1 MSQSKHE
8 RFSNGSTIIDRLQL
22 HASVSADKK
31 LFRFPDDQRMGGEWT
46 FSDVWRD
53 VAALSKY
60 LSTLHLKSQRAL
72 LVYRD
77 AGQFIIPF
85 LACLHEGIVAVP
97 VPFPRGT
104 KQLSRMAG
112 IFMDAGASA
121 VMCCSGDYHLIGAI
135 LAGRWENSRPEI
147 IFTDADRSTEN
158 DAGLQQKDNDT
169 AFIQYTSGSTAE
181 PKGVVIGQGQ
191 IMHNQQLITQA
202 FGCDGDSVILSWLP
216 FHHDMGLIGNIL
228 HAVYTGCC
236 CVLMAPM
243 SFIQRPLLWLEN
255 ISLLGVTHSGGPNF
269 AYDLCLE
276 KISSEERDKLNLSR
290 WRVAYNGSE
299 PVRESTIRRFTDF
312 FEPAGFE
319 RGAFY
324 PCYGLAEATLIVSG
338 SKEHK
343 APGFLTIAQGQ
354 EKEKIALADKPGP
367 LTRTIVSAGKILD
380 GMEVKLLSGGG
391 GTVSGDLDEGEICI
405 SGNSV
410 SPGYWNKDNQSYYYY
425 EGHRRFFKTGDLG
438 FMYNNELFIT
448 GRIKEMLIIRGKNF
462 FPYDIE
468 YAIACCDPR
477 IEGNGVAVFSLTTTD
492 QSPVAV
498 VEIKRT
504 SVAGL
509 DAAELAGV
517 INDEIVAVFGLSP
530 YDIVLVSPRELPR
543 TTSGKIRRTLCR
555 ELYEENSFRQLGS
568 WRQLMDRRE
577 EDNGHLVNTVITKG
591 DEASVRNYLL
601 DIIGRKTQ
609 IRKDAFD
616 GETELAALGIDSI
629 GTTELVNR
637 INTQLNINLDVADLF
652 RARTLNGIVNLIERV
667 LWLKSA
673 GQGNELTI

>member
-1 MSQSKHE
+1 M
-8 RFSNGSTIIDRLQL
+8 GS
-22 HASVSADKK
+22 
-31 LFRFPDDQRMGGEWT
+31 EWA
-46 FSDVWRD
+46 FSDVWRN
-53 VAALSKY
+53 VAALSQY

-104 KQLSRMAG
+104 KQLSRMVG
-112 IFMDAGASA
+112 IFMDAEATA
-121 VMCCSGDYHLIGAI
+121 VMCCSGDFHLIGAI
-135 LAGRWENSRPEI
+135 LADKSENSRPEI
-147 IFTDADRSTEN
+147 IFTDGERATGN
-158 DAGLQQKDNDT
+158 YAGLEQKDNET

-236 CVLMAPM
+236 CVLMPPM

-255 ISLLGVTHSGGPNF
+255 ISRLGVTHSGGPNF

-276 KISSEERDKLNLSR
+276 KISAEERDKLNLSR

-319 RGAFY
+319 PGAFY

-338 SKEHK
+338 SKEHR
-343 APGFLTIAQGQ
+343 APGFLTIGQGR
-354 EKEKIALADKPGP
+354 EKEKIAFADKPAP
-367 LTRTIVSAGKILD
+367 LTRTVVSAGKILD
-380 GMEVKLLSGGG
+380 GMEVKLLSDGG
-391 GTVSGDLDEGEICI
+391 GTVSSDLEEGEICI

-410 SPGYWNKDNQSYYYY
+410 SPGYWNKDNQSCYYF
-425 EGHRRFFKTGDLG
+425 EGHRRFFRTGDQG
-438 FMYNNELFIT
+438 FIYNNELFIT

-477 IEGNGVAVFSLTTTD
+477 IEGNGVAVFSIETD
-492 QSPVAV
+492 QLPVAV
-498 VEIKRT
+498 VEVKRT

-509 DAAELAGV
+509 DAAQLVGV
-517 INDEIVAVFGLSP
+517 INDEIVAVFGFSP
-530 YDIVLVSPRELPR
+530 YDIVLVPPRELPR

-555 ELYEENSFRQLGS
+555 ELYEEKSFMQLGS
-568 WRQLMDRRE
+568 WQQLMNSRE
-577 EDNGHLVNTVITKG
+577 EDNRHLLNMVMTRR
-591 DEASVRNYLL
+591 DEESVRNYLL
-601 DIIGRKTQ
+601 DLIGRKTEVS
-609 IRKDAFD
+609 KDAFD

-629 GTTELVNR
+629 GTIELVNR
-637 INTQLNINLDVADLF
+637 INTQLHINLDVADLF
-652 RARTLNGIVNLIERV
+652 RARTLNGMVNLIEKV

-673 GQGNELTI
+673 GQGNEITI